1 MPPRVVLLALDLGRL
16 PCRNDTDDVV
26 VCAVRMDDDKHS
38 KGSAQAEQNEPI
50 FIPGVVGIV
59 KEASVLVSKDGPGFL
74 ECDPMLALIL
84 GVLPMVPLEL
94 GRRHAPMYVR
104 CRYAVKSRWRSLTQ
118 YWVANHPQSNPS
130 SQPKTPRRTLPESG
144 APRCV
149 PTTSTPIGWKWAAN
163 RMPRVTATGSVPRLI
178 IGIISSPR

>member
-16 PCRNDTDDVV
+16 PCRNDADDVV
-26 VCAVRMDDDKHS
+26 LCAVRMDDDKHS
-38 KGSAQAEQNEPI
+38 KGGAQAEQNEPI

-59 KEASVLVSKDGPGFL
+59 EEASVLVSKDRPGFL

-104 CRYAVKSRWRSLTQ
+104 CRYAVKSGWRSLTDR
-118 YWVANHPQSNPS
+118 A
-130 SQPKTPRRTLPESG
+130 
-144 APRCV
+144 
-149 PTTSTPIGWKWAAN
+149 
-163 RMPRVTATGSVPRLI
+163 
-178 IGIISSPR
+178 

>member
-26 VCAVRMDDDKHS
+26 MCAVRMDDDEHS
-38 KGSAQAEQNEPI
+38 KGGAQAEQNEPI
-50 FIPGVVGIV
+50 FIPGVIGIV
-59 KEASVLVSKDGPGFL
+59 EEASVLVTKDRPGFL

-104 CRYAVKSRWRSLTQ
+104 CRYAVKSGWRSLTDR
-118 YWVANHPQSNPS
+118 AQSEE
-130 SQPKTPRRTLPESG
+130 RRVRES
-144 APRCV
+144 
-149 PTTSTPIGWKWAAN
+149 
-163 RMPRVTATGSVPRLI
+163 ATMAI
-178 IGIISSPR
+178 

>member
-26 VCAVRMDDDKHS
+26 VSAVRMDDDKHS

-74 ECDPMLALIL
+74 ECDPMLEIGRASCRERVYDLVRGDALKNI
-84 GVLPMVPLEL
+84 
-94 GRRHAPMYVR
+94 R
-104 CRYAVKSRWRSLTQ
+104 CRYVVERGWRSLTD
-118 YWVANHPQSNPS
+118 SD
-130 SQPKTPRRTLPESG
+130 
-144 APRCV
+144 
-149 PTTSTPIGWKWAAN
+149 
-163 RMPRVTATGSVPRLI
+163 
-178 IGIISSPR
+178 